1 MERPSVK
8 SACAA
13 VSMLEQRG
21 HKKLCTHI
29 HTHTYAQ
36 FTN

>member
-1 MERPSVK
+1 MEHPSVK

-21 HKKLCTHI
+21 HKKQC
-29 HTHTYAQ
+29 THTYTHTAYSVY
-36 FTN
+36 N